1 MSAQKEA
8 AGHCLMCSGAAGDTS
23 GNSAH
28 ISTLS
33 DALMHSK
40 AFLEASFLVFWF
52 VGQHIYVD
60 DKIIF
65 VTNLTACL
73 LQ

>member
-8 AGHCLMCSGAAGDTS
+8 AGHCLMCSGAAGDAS

-40 AFLEASFLVFWF
+40 AFLEASFFWYF
-52 VGQHIYVD
+52 GLLGSIYMLMI
-60 DKIIF
+60 K
-65 VTNLTACL
+65 
-73 LQ
+73 